1 MTGVLQNK
9 EGRSDQSKCETRAIR
24 KERDV
29 QKEEYHRKKLEL
41 IRSVSEFF
49 GFALWKYSADYT
61 QSKPLEGYEAEWKKA
76 KEVMEI
82 LPDIYKRLETDQF
95 CPEQDGKERLY
106 DIIACILQDSLSIHV
121 DVCGENRWKV
131 TLLGVPQNHEFH
143 GIEIIVEGK
152 GSHKS
157 VISHSFF

>member
-1 MTGVLQNK
+1 M
-9 EGRSDQSKCETRAIR
+9 
-24 KERDV
+24 

-76 KEVMEI
+76 KEAMEI

-95 CPEQDGKERLY
+95 CPEQDGKEKLY

-152 GSHKS
+152 EAIKVLSAIH
-157 VISHSFF
+157 FFE

>member
-61 QSKPLEGYEAEWKKA
+61 QSKPLEGYEAEWKGNGNFA
-76 KEVMEI
+76 GY
-82 LPDIYKRLETDQF
+82 L
-95 CPEQDGKERLY
+95 
-106 DIIACILQDSLSIHV
+106 
-121 DVCGENRWKV
+121 
-131 TLLGVPQNHEFH
+131 
-143 GIEIIVEGK
+143 
-152 GSHKS
+152 
-157 VISHSFF
+157 